1 MAILQ
6 GNAKSSGAGGFYTKT
21 IDQSLRLNDND
32 AAYLTRTPS
41 SAGNRKTW
49 TWSGWVK
56 LGNLYMSLPTIFS
69 ADYGSQGFNLTTDF
83 DTLRIYNYTTSYNL
97 HLTSSLKIRD
107 PSAWYHIV
115 VAMDT
120 TQATASD
127 RVKVYLNGTQIT
139 NFATEIYPSQNFET
153 QVNAAVDHNFSK
165 YSGQAG
171 SYFDGYLAEV
181 HLTDGTAYDAD
192 TFGELKSGIWIPKSP
207 SVTYGTNGFYLDF
220 ANSADIGND
229 VSGNN
234 NDWTVNNLVA
244 SDVVPD
250 SPTNNFCTWNPLDQ
264 RSVTELKEGNLKLE
278 QEPNYEGVRATF
290 QIPPSGK
297 WYFEGYV
304 EEAPSGSKPVLFGL
318 ADKSVDVT
326 VSPIG
331 LADNFIWALEGD
343 RKIRV
348 DGTTYSPVISG
359 VGAAGDILQVAIDV
373 DNNEIYFG
381 YNNTWYQTN
390 GGTAA
395 DPSTGTNP
403 TVASYD
409 TSLELFP
416 YINMYNNHLVAN
428 FGQDS
433 TFAGLT
439 TAGGNTDA
447 NGIGDFK
454 YAPPSGY
461 LALCTN
467 NLPDPVIDPAQ
478 DVTPEDHF
486 NVVTYSGN
494 SSSLG
499 VTGVGFEPDFTW
511 IKNLT
516 STSDYHT
523 FFDKVRG
530 TNGSYYSFL
539 LCPYTGTEDYAPQGG
554 NGGFGAIET
563 FDTDGFTLD
572 SSNSDWSRTNESGQ
586 DYVAYNWTLPT
597 TVSGSTAGV
606 GTSQSYTGRVN
617 ADAGVS
623 IIAYSGN
630 NDGGHKIPHHLNEA
644 PEFVICK
651 GRTYLQGWPAYHA
664 YQDITN
670 PEDIYLELN
679 TTDYRNQDDVRFWND
694 TKPDSTHVTL
704 GTIAWL
710 NGSGYDYV
718 MYSFHS
724 VDGFS
729 KVGQFTGN
737 GSTTD
742 GPFVYTGFR
751 PKWVMI
757 KQVSSAGWGW
767 YIFDS
772 ERSPYNDVDD
782 YVNTASVAG
791 EVANSTTAN
800 IDFLSNGFKLRGS
813 FQGTNENLMD
823 FSYLCFAE
831 QPFKYSNAR

>member
-1 MAILQ
+1 MFDTSQLFGGTA
-6 GNAKSSGAGGFYTKT
+6 AVGAFYPKT
-21 IDQSLRLNDND
+21 IDQSLRFEDGD
-32 AAYLTRTPS
+32 SAYLTLALGDKDTPTDVDKCTIS
-41 SAGNRKTW
+41 VWLKR
-49 TWSGWVK
+49 
-56 LGNLYMSLPTIFS
+56 GNLGSFQTFMFAGTATNNTIL
-69 ADYGSQGFNLTTDF
+69 QF
-83 DTLRIYNYTTSYNL
+83 DTSDRIYFSQEAGGTKRGRVSTSAVF
-97 HLTSSLKIRD
+97 RD

-115 VAMDT
+115 FAYDSSEAVAADIAKLWVNGVSVEFT
-120 TQATASD
+120 NQTDAIDSD
-127 RVKVYLNGTQIT
+127 RD
-139 NFATEIYPSQNFET
+139 NFWFSDTYDSHIGYDINATT
-153 QVNAAVDHNFSK
+153 HK
-165 YSGQAG
+165 
-171 SYFDGYLAEV
+171 FDGYMAEY
-181 HLTDGTAYDAD
+181 HGIDGQALDHTS
-192 TFGELKSGIWIPKSP
+192 FGELKSGIWIPKAYAG
-207 SVTYGTNGFYLDF
+207 TYGTNGFYLDGSDITLSGSNITF
-220 ANSADIGND
+220 VNDTSPNS
-229 VSGNN
+229 NN
-234 NDWTVNNLVA
+234 FTANNLVA
-244 SDVVPD
+244 SDVVLD
-250 SPTNNFCTWNPLDQ
+250 SPTNSFCTMNPLNGSRTLSQ
-264 RSVTELKEGNLKLE
+264 GNLRT
-278 QEPNYEGVRATF
+278 VATSATYRYSTF
-290 QIPPSGK
+290 AIPSSGK
-297 WYFEGYV
+297 WYWEMLHESDYRSSRFGFANA
-304 EEAPSGSKPVLFGL
+304 EALGTGSGDFSGIESSSSGNDYRFDDQTLTDITDFMTSGGTGVIAFAVDMDAGEFDVYLDGVLKTSGTFTSTSDKFVYERSGS
-318 ADKSVDVT
+318 
-326 VSPIG
+326 
-331 LADNFIWALEGD
+331 
-343 RKIRV
+343 
-348 DGTTYSPVISG
+348 TYTIVHF
-359 VGAAGDILQVAIDV
+359 
-373 DNNEIYFG
+373 Y
-381 YNNTWYQTN
+381 
-390 GGTAA
+390 
-395 DPSTGTNP
+395 
-403 TVASYD
+403 
-409 TSLELFP
+409 
-416 YINMYNNHLVAN
+416 N

-433 TFAGLT
+433 TFAGNK
-439 TAGGNTDA
+439 TAGGNSDA
-447 NGIGDFK
+447 NGIGDFA

-461 LALCTN
+461 LALCTS
-467 NLPDPVIDPAQ
+467 NLPDPAIDPAQ
-478 DVTPEDHF
+478 DATPEDHF

-494 SSSLG
+494 SSSLS

-511 IKNLT
+511 IKNRT
-516 STSDYHT
+516 SSTDYHT

-586 DYVAYNWTLPT
+586 DYVAYNWSLPT

-606 GTSQSYTGRVN
+606 GTPQSYTGRVN

-630 NDGGHKIPHHLNEA
+630 NDGGHRIPHHLNEA

-664 YQDITN
+664 YQDIAN

-679 TTDYRNQDDVRFWND
+679 TTDYRNQDDVRFWQD

-772 ERSPYNDVDD
+772 ERSQDNVVDD
-782 YVNTASVAG
+782 YINTASVAG
-791 EVANSTTAN
+791 EVSNSTTAD

-823 FSYLCFAE
+823 FSYLAFAE